1 MEKIVIETNMKKL
14 PETCS
19 KCRFK
24 KDKDNTTFCTAP
36 GNNIKLVKTY
46 VKERYN
52 YYSPFSLEY
61 LHSTLNQSKVKL

>member
-24 KDKDNTTFCTAP
+24 KDTDGTAFCTAP

-52 YYSPFSLEY
+52 YCFVIPETCPLAAYE
-61 LHSTLNQSKVKL
+61 VEE